1 MGLRN
6 WALHA
11 SSLFPLLATQ
21 PRLESWKK
29 LGMYARGVLRRSA
42 IKEGIVLD
50 QLLYAITDMDMLP

>member
-1 MGLRN
+1 
-6 WALHA
+6 
-11 SSLFPLLATQ
+11 LLATQ